1 MDSKHLN
8 TLLRYFTSLVLIALL
23 SSTLPGT
30 VLQAAA
36 LTSAGTGPGIG
47 NYEVQP
53 VLMAIPGGMTSGLC
67 ESWANA
73 CELSYALTSTVSGQ
87 QIWVAAGTYKPTT
100 DTDRL
105 ATFRLKVGIAIYGGF
120 AGTETALSERNPVDN
135 VTILSGDLNG
145 DDVGFTNNSENVY
158 HVVTGADNVI
168 LDGFTIMG
176 GNANGTD
183 PHDSG
188 GGMYN
193 RSRSNATLTNI
204 TFSGNMATA
213 GGAMHNEISHPALT
227 NVTFINNSAN
237 MGGAMNNVSSHPTL
251 TNVTFSGNEAGF
263 GGAIYDNSGS
273 PILTNVTFS
282 GNVALANGGA
292 MGNDSYSYPV
302 IHNTIFWGNTAGK
315 PEGAQFHN
323 DSSIPV
329 VSDSIIQGGC
339 PAESTCTNIIT
350 DDPLLGTL
358 GNNGGYTQTIPILP
372 NSSAIDTGDDT
383 ICPATDQRGITR
395 PQGAHCDIGAYEA
408 LFVDTTPPSVTS
420 ITRVD
425 ANPTDLA
432 NVNFAV
438 TFSEAV
444 TGVDVT
450 DFVLTVDGGITGA
463 TIVSATGTGQDYF
476 VSVNTGTGDGT
487 LRLDL
492 VDDDSILDSID
503 NPLGGPGAGNGNF
516 TTGETY
522 TINRSTPSAPTVTS
536 SLRADPNPTAADMVS
551 FTVSFSEAVTGVDT
565 SDFPLTTTGALSGA
579 LVANVGGSGNT
590 YTVIV
595 ATGNGDG
602 GLRLDVSMTT
612 ASRTRPAFRWAEQA
626 LAMAISP
633 TVKPTPLTKPLR
645 S

>member
-1 MDSKHLN
+1 M
-8 TLLRYFTSLVLIALL
+8 
-23 SSTLPGT
+23 
-30 VLQAAA
+30 
-36 LTSAGTGPGIG
+36 
-47 NYEVQP
+47 
-53 VLMAIPGGMTSGLC
+53 
-67 ESWANA
+67 
-73 CELSYALTSTVSGQ
+73 
-87 QIWVAAGTYKPTT
+87 
-100 DTDRL
+100 
-105 ATFRLKVGIAIYGGF
+105 
-120 AGTETALSERNPVDN
+120 
-135 VTILSGDLNG
+135 
-145 DDVGFTNNSENVY
+145 NNS
-158 HVVTGADNVI
+158 
-168 LDGFTIMG
+168 
-176 GNANGTD
+176 
-183 PHDSG
+183 
-188 GGMYN
+188 
-193 RSRSNATLTNI
+193 
-204 TFSGNMATA
+204 
-213 GGAMHNEISHPALT
+213 
-227 NVTFINNSAN
+227 
-237 MGGAMNNVSSHPTL
+237 SSHPTL
-251 TNVTFSGNEAGF
+251 TNVTFSGNVTGF

-463 TIVSATGTGQDYF
+463 SIVSATGTGQDYF

-492 VDDDSILDSID
+492 IDDDSIL
-503 NPLGGPGAGNGNF
+503 
-516 TTGETY
+516 
-522 TINRSTPSAPTVTS
+522 R
-536 SLRADPNPTAADMVS
+536 
-551 FTVSFSEAVTGVDT
+551 
-565 SDFPLTTTGALSGA
+565 
-579 LVANVGGSGNT
+579 
-590 YTVIV
+590 
-595 ATGNGDG
+595 
-602 GLRLDVSMTT
+602 
-612 ASRTRPAFRWAEQA
+612 
-626 LAMAISP
+626 
-633 TVKPTPLTKPLR
+633 
-645 S
+645 